1 MTSASTGNS
10 EQWRPVRGYEGCYEV
25 SSEGRVRSLVA
36 KQPGLLLRPYRRADG
51 YMQVQLKVGQEAR
64 NFLVHVLVDEAF
76 NGPCPAALERNH
88 RDGDKGNNRLGN
100 LERVSHVENV
110 RHAFREG
117 LCGSR
122 EGEANAF
129 AKLTEVQVRSIRSE
143 AEASRYPS
151 GRIRRGVL
159 RDMAARYGVSSVTI
173 GKVIRGAAWS
183 HIA

>member
-1 MTSASTGNS
+1 MTSASTGTF

-25 SSEGRVRSLVA
+25 SSEGRVRSLVS
-36 KQPGLLLRPYRRADG
+36 KQPALLLSQYRRRDG
-51 YMQVQLKVGQEAR
+51 YLQVQLKVAQAAR

-76 NGPCPAALERNH
+76 NGPCPAGLERNH

-100 LERVSHVENV
+100 LERISHVENV

-117 LCGSR
+117 LCRSR

-129 AKLTEVQVRSIRSE
+129 AKLTEDHVRGIRSE

-159 RDMAARYGVSSVTI
+159 QDMAARYGVSSVTI
-173 GKVIRGAAWS
+173 GKVIRGESWS